1 MMRNPSIM
9 KKIIVIDDDES
20 ILGAL
25 NCILRYMDYKVV
37 CYTSGLPIIRNDFE
51 LPDLFIIDYHMI
63 DVSGLEV
70 CRFLKRQT
78 LTRHIPILM
87 ISGTPGIL
95 SQTKEAGADAFLEKP
110 FNLGEFLELI
120 SRFVFK

>member
-63 DVSGLEV
+63 DVSGLDI
-70 CRFLKRQT
+70 CRFLKGQA
-78 LTRHIPILM
+78 LTGNIPVLM
-87 ISGTPGIL
+87 ISATSGIL
-95 SQTKEAGADAFLEKP
+95 PLTDEAGTDAFLEMP
-110 FNLGEFLELI
+110 CNLGEFLELI
-120 SRFVFK
+120 SRLM